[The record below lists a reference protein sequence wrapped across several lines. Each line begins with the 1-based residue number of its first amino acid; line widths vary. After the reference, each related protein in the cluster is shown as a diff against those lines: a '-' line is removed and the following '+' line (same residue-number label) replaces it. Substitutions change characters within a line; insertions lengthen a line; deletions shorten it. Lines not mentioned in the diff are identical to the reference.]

1 MSGQKIAGVDV
12 LLKAKVDGASTAS
25 VIGGQSGATLTRSAN
40 IISVT
45 SKDSDAWEE
54 SIAGTKSWSVDCD
67 GFMAKDDTALLAI
80 EKAWEDRK
88 PLDIELAFNGQIY
101 TGTVYIG
108 ELGNEFPQDDAVT
121 FSISLTGTGALKRE
135 KQAVSE

>member
-1 MSGQKIAGVDV
+1 MAGQKIAGVDV
-12 LLKAKVDGASTAS
+12 LLKAKVGEATEAS

-40 IISVT
+40 IITVT

-54 SIAGTKSWSVDCD
+54 AIAGTKSWSVDCD
-67 GFMAKDDTALLAI
+67 GFMAKDDKALLAI
-80 EKAWEDRK
+80 EQAWEDRK
-88 PLDIELAFNGQIY
+88 PMEIELAFNGQTY

-121 FSISLTGTGALKRE
+121 FSISLTGTGALKRTKTPVQE
-135 KQAVSE
+135 